1 MWTTGCGTW
10 SILYNICSALHM
22 TVSGN
27 QFNARG
33 KVTQK
38 LSTTMYFKHIIVYIL
53 CKHMDLES
61 SYNVLEQT
69 TFRSTSKKLNGC

>member
-1 MWTTGCGTW
+1 
-10 SILYNICSALHM
+10 M

-27 QFNARG
+27 QLNARR
-33 KVTQK
+33 KNINILVTQK
-38 LSTTMYFKHIIVYIL
+38 LSTTMDFKHILVYIL

>member
-1 MWTTGCGTW
+1 
-10 SILYNICSALHM
+10 M

-27 QFNARG
+27 QFNARRTNINIL
-33 KVTQK
+33 VTQK
-38 LSTTMYFKHIIVYIL
+38 LSTTMYFKHILVYIL

-69 TFRSTSKKLNGC
+69 TFRSTSKKFNGC

>member
-1 MWTTGCGTW
+1 M
-10 SILYNICSALHM
+10 
-22 TVSGN
+22 
-27 QFNARG
+27 REG

-38 LSTTMYFKHIIVYIL
+38 LSTTMDFKHILVYIL

-69 TFRSTSKKLNGC
+69 TFRSTSKKFNGC